1 MIQIK
6 SVSAHPDW
14 PQPQSRTLSAIE
26 GDALSQQKV
35 ISLETIRVA
44 CKNCS
49 LSSLCLP
56 MGLTQ
61 EDVDRL
67 DEIVKRAR
75 PLHRGDFLFREGD
88 RFNSLYV
95 VKTGS
100 VKTFAPS
107 PEGGEQ
113 VLGFHLPGEIIGL
126 DAIDKDMHACSARV
140 LETSAICEIPF
151 VRLEELT
158 TSIPSLQHQM
168 YRLLSKEIG
177 QDTDMLLLLGK
188 KNAEERLAAFL
199 LSLSQRLHKRGLSP
213 SDFYLSMSRH
223 EIGNYLGLAV
233 ETVSRLFTRFQDD
246 GLMRVDRKHIQLL
259 DLPAL
264 TALVEGSGQSRRQQ
278 QNPG

>member
-1 MIQIK
+1 
-6 SVSAHPDW
+6 VS
-14 PQPQSRTLSAIE
+14 QR
-26 GDALSQQKV
+26 KV

-44 CKNCS
+44 CRNCS

-56 MGLTQ
+56 MGLAP
-61 EDVDRL
+61 EDVERL
-67 DEIVKRAR
+67 DDIIKRTR
-75 PLHRGDFLFREGD
+75 PLHRGDFLFRDGD
-88 RFNSLYV
+88 RFRSLYV

-126 DAIDKDMHACSARV
+126 DAIDKDVHACSAKV

-151 VRLEELT
+151 FRLEELT
-158 TSIPSLQHQM
+158 ATIPSLQHQM

-177 QDTDMLLLLGK
+177 HDTDMLLLLGK

-199 LSLSQRLHKRGLSP
+199 LSLSKRLHKRGLSAT
-213 SDFYLSMSRH
+213 DFYLSMSRH

-246 GLMRVDRKHIQLL
+246 GLMRVDRKHIELF
-259 DLPAL
+259 DVHAL
-264 TALVEGSGQSRRQQ
+264 ESLVGGTGQNRRQHQ
-278 QNPG
+278 QHT

>member
-1 MIQIK
+1 
-6 SVSAHPDW
+6 
-14 PQPQSRTLSAIE
+14 
-26 GDALSQQKV
+26 
-35 ISLETIRVA
+35 
-44 CKNCS
+44 
-49 LSSLCLP
+49 
-56 MGLTQ
+56 MGLAQ
-61 EDVDRL
+61 EDVERL
-67 DEIVKRAR
+67 DDIVKRAR
-75 PLHRGDFLFREGD
+75 PLHRGDSLFREGD
-88 RFNSLYV
+88 KFRSLYV

-107 PEGGEQ
+107 QEGGEQ

-126 DAIDKDMHACSARV
+126 DAIDKDVHACSARV

-151 VRLEELT
+151 ARLEELT
-158 TSIPSLQHQM
+158 ANIPSLQHQM

-233 ETVSRLFTRFQDD
+233 ETVSRLFTRFQED
-246 GLMRVDRKHIQLL
+246 GLMQVDRKHIQLV

-264 TALVEGSGQSRRQQ
+264 EALVKGVGQGRDKQQ
-278 QNPG
+278 QPG

>member
-1 MIQIK
+1 
-6 SVSAHPDW
+6 
-14 PQPQSRTLSAIE
+14 
-26 GDALSQQKV
+26 
-35 ISLETIRVA
+35 
-44 CKNCS
+44 
-49 LSSLCLP
+49 
-56 MGLTQ
+56 MGLAQ
-61 EDVDRL
+61 EDVERL
-67 DEIVKRAR
+67 DDIVKRAR

-88 RFNSLYV
+88 KFRSLYV

-107 PEGGEQ
+107 QEGGEQ

-126 DAIDKDMHACSARV
+126 DAIDKDVHACSARV

-158 TSIPSLQHQM
+158 ANIPSLQHQM

-233 ETVSRLFTRFQDD
+233 ETVSRLFTRFQED
-246 GLMRVDRKHIQLL
+246 GLMQVDRKHIQLL

-264 TALVEGSGQSRRQQ
+264 EALVKGVGQGRDKQQ
-278 QNPG
+278 QPG